1 VNKTTAL
8 KKHTI
13 STNMADIK
21 FKGNE
26 YTWEPGTVTDAN
38 RKTQMLFGLN
48 WLNYM
53 CDHKDNRKFLEDW
66 VRHFREAT
74 AKADLL
80 ILNKVPDKALNSSL
94 CHLSRIAVQGFP
106 LTDEEQTRIWEMI
119 TAGYAAEM
127 AAVKAV
133 EELSP
138 EKKMGVQERMDLQ
151 VDDIVY
157 AISETAY
164 ELMKGTQKSA
174 NAANITNSGK
184 LSAIHFKK
192 LGKALE
198 PVMQELAEIKTVLAE
213 KRSTDDGIL
222 QMQEGYRWV
231 TNRGLKA
238 AIEFCDE
245 CLVSANR
252 LSAEKKVAKV
262 RKKKPVDKVK
272 LVRKLKYMVKND
284 EFKIT
289 SINPVNCLNV
299 SELWVYNSKTRK
311 LGVYRSEFPG
321 SILVKGT
328 GFTGTLEKSS
338 IQKTLRKPE
347 KQLAEFMA
355 LGKNQLR
362 KWFDAIKGVELKM
375 KPRINDQT
383 LLLRVNA

>member
-1 VNKTTAL
+1 MNKTTAL
-8 KKHTI
+8 KKYTI

-26 YTWEPGTVTDAN
+26 YTWEPGAVTEAN
-38 RKTQMLFGLN
+38 RKTEMLFGLN

-66 VRHFREAT
+66 IRWFREDT
-74 AKADLL
+74 AKADLAM
-80 ILNKVPDKALNSSL
+80 LNKVPDKALNSSL

-127 AAVKAV
+127 AATKAA
-133 EELSP
+133 EELTP

-151 VDDIVY
+151 VDEIVG

-164 ELMKGTQKSA
+164 ALMKGTQKSA
-174 NAANITNSGK
+174 NAGNITNSSK

-198 PVMQELAEIKTVLAE
+198 PVMRELAEVKAALAD
-213 KRSTDDGIL
+213 KRTTDDGVL
-222 QMQEGYRWV
+222 QLQEAYRWV

-252 LSAEKKVAKV
+252 LSAEKKIAKV

-272 LVRKLKYMVKND
+272 LVRKLKYMAKSD
-284 EFKIT
+284 ELKIT

-321 SILVKGT
+321 GIMVKGT
-328 GFTGTLEKSS
+328 GFIGTLEKSS

-362 KWFDAIKGVELKM
+362 KWFDAIKGVEHRM

-383 LLLRVNA
+383 LLLRVNT

>member
-1 VNKTTAL
+1 
-8 KKHTI
+8 
-13 STNMADIK
+13 MADIK